1 MKKCKDKAPY
11 LHSLSA
17 VLPKALRLCLPAL
30 PSAES
35 FHLQLTCALPC
46 LLDARSIDDLIQH
59 SNTKTCLWQ
68 VIKKI
73 RKFNL

>member
-1 MKKCKDKAPY
+1 MKNCKDKAPY

-35 FHLQLTCALPC
+35 FHLQLTCVLSPDTWLPGQQMT
-46 LLDARSIDDLIQH
+46 S
-59 SNTKTCLWQ
+59 SNIVTPRHVCG
-68 VIKKI
+68 
-73 RKFNL
+73 R